1 MSAGIIRKA
10 AIWDW
15 INHRVETALTE
26 RQRLIIN
33 ALLDGADA
41 GLSTSRYAK
50 LADCSLDTA
59 LRDIKLLVE
68 AGVLATG
75 QGGGRS
81 TKYQLQAPPPS
92 SATVL

>member
-10 AIWDW
+10 ATWEW
-15 INHRVETALTE
+15 VNHTLAIND
-26 RQRLIIN
+26 RQRLVIN
-33 ALLDGADA
+33 ALLDGADPA
-41 GLSTSRYAK
+41 LSTSRYAK

-59 LRDIKLLVE
+59 LRDIKLLVD

-81 TKYQLQAPPPS
+81 TKYRLQSPPQP
-92 SATVL
+92 